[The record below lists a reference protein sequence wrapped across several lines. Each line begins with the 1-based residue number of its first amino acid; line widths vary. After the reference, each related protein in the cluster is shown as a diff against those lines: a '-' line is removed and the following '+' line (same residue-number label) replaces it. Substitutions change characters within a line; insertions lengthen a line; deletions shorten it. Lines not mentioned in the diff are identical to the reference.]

1 MQKTAYEVRIRD
13 WSSDVCASDLSSAD
27 FRRKLRIRCLVIAS
41 ATGGFCKSRVVCL
54 PVSGLAK
61 WSRTRTSRLVEAAM
75 QEHLYIV
82 AYDIS
87 DDKRLRK
94 VFKLMKGYGEWLQF

>member
-1 MQKTAYEVRIRD
+1 V
-13 WSSDVCASDLSSAD
+13 
-27 FRRKLRIRCLVIAS
+27 
-41 ATGGFCKSRVVCL
+41 
-54 PVSGLAK
+54 
-61 WSRTRTSRLVEAAM
+61 

-94 VFKLMKGYGEWLQF
+94 VFKLMKGYGEWLQFSIFQCRLSARRHAELMSLLDGMIINGRDHVVMMDLGPADSVKPKIISLGKSFDPVAREPTIV

>member
-1 MQKTAYEVRIRD
+1 
-13 WSSDVCASDLSSAD
+13 
-27 FRRKLRIRCLVIAS
+27 
-41 ATGGFCKSRVVCL
+41 
-54 PVSGLAK
+54 
-61 WSRTRTSRLVEAAM
+61 M

-94 VFKLMKGYGEWLQF
+94 VFKLMKGYGEWLQFSIFQCRLSPRRHAELMSLLDGMIINGHDHVVMMDLGPADSVKPKIISLGKSFDPVAREPTIV

>member
-1 MQKTAYEVRIRD
+1 
-13 WSSDVCASDLSSAD
+13 
-27 FRRKLRIRCLVIAS
+27 
-41 ATGGFCKSRVVCL
+41 
-54 PVSGLAK
+54 
-61 WSRTRTSRLVEAAM
+61 M

-94 VFKLMKGYGEWLQF
+94 VFKLMKGYGEWLQFSIFQCRLSARRHAELMSLLDGMIINGHDHVVMMDLGPADSVKPKIISLGKSFDPVAREPTIV